1 MEKSRLFGDLFA
13 TLFPFINTASNGQ
26 KHCRSRDISTRAFG
40 STTILT
46 VALFLAIPLSAQAT
60 TVQVEGGQ
68 TSVLFGNGALA
79 SLGLEITSVTPNVTG
94 DLGPNSVAF
103 GINPRNAIGDA
114 LDTTFIYDSPDFAPF
129 SGAIEHSGRVQF
141 NDSIEVGDFTIRAAG
156 GRPAGTSGFVV
167 ESTFGLTGILFD
179 IANPIIE
186 AFDNSLVIA
195 ADILVSPELA
205 GILGNEAAAGADG
218 GMALVAAH
226 STVVPIPAA
235 AWLFGSGL
243 IGLVAV
249 ARRNKAG

>member
-1 MEKSRLFGDLFA
+1 MQSSSLAGAISNARNRLTKSLAVLALTLALPFA
-13 TLFPFINTASNGQ
+13 T
-26 KHCRSRDISTRAFG
+26 
-40 STTILT
+40 
-46 VALFLAIPLSAQAT
+46 QAA

-114 LDTTFIYDSPDFAPF
+114 RDTTFLYDSPDFAPF
-129 SGAIEHSGRVQF
+129 SGTIEHTGRVQF
-141 NDSIEVGDFTIRAAG
+141 NDSIEVGDFTIRAAA
-156 GRPAGTSGFVV
+156 GRPSDTSGFVV
-167 ESTFGLTGILFD
+167 ESTFGLEAILFD

-205 GILGNEAAAGADG
+205 AALGNESAAGADA
-218 GMALVAAH
+218 GMALVVAN
-226 STVVPIPAA
+226 STLESPPGEIPIPAA
-235 AWLFGSGL
+235 VWLFGSGL
-243 IGLVAV
+243 LGLVGI
-249 ARRNKAG
+249 ARRKVVA